1 MNWLQSSQHQP
12 PQNMKEYLDENQGAS
27 TNLMQIERL
36 FQVLVL
42 YFFELSRF
50 ITFDSI
56 IILIN
61 IYHVLTDFL
70 Y

>member
-1 MNWLQSSQHQP
+1 
-12 PQNMKEYLDENQGAS
+12 MKEYLDENQGAS